1 MLLGVRSSISVRER
15 CTLGTAGD
23 ICHGFKSCYQFL
35 FWLCPLPTSEMAAGG
50 AREGRDW
57 QALQHGVSHA
67 WQASYSLPSPT
78 SPAFVFMKNDFFFLC
93 FQIGFSAT
101 NSPDLVCEC
110 YCIGIPN
117 ICGHLN
123 GGRKCELVPSCY
135 LQLDILQRNRAAWPG
150 MGSVMGGL
158 G

>member
-1 MLLGVRSSISVRER
+1 MYTGDCRGHLPWIQELLPVFVLALPPPHLRDGCRRS
-15 CTLGTAGD
+15 TGGKGLAGIVAWCV
-23 ICHGFKSCYQFL
+23 ICLAGFLLPPFTYLTWFTRKC
-35 FWLCPLPTSEMAAGG
+35 LCFHEK
-50 AREGRDW
+50 W
-57 QALQHGVSHA
+57 
-67 WQASYSLPSPT
+67 
-78 SPAFVFMKNDFFFLC
+78 FFFLC

-117 ICGHLN
+117 IWGHLN

-158 G
+158 GWIIIYEVFH